1 MSQTFDARGVA
12 HTVTREPG
20 GTPLAEK
27 VRGLAL
33 EPPGERPLS
42 PLAMALLMNA
52 ARADHLDQL
61 IVPRLRAGQHVIC
74 DRFADSTIAYQS
86 AEGGIS
92 LPALMTLQTLV
103 LGDLVPDLTLLLDAD
118 PRDLLARREQ
128 RGGSMD
134 VFESRGLAF
143 HDRVREAFLEIA
155 TNNPDRV
162 VVLDARQSADALYVA
177 ALDAIARTRS
187 GRDKT

>member
-1 MSQTFDARGVA
+1 LSQAFDARGVA

-33 EPPGERPLS
+33 EPPGGRPLS

-61 IVPRLRAGQHVIC
+61 IVPRLSEGQHVIC

-86 AEGGIS
+86 AQGGIS
-92 LPALMTLQTLV
+92 LEALMTLQSLV
-103 LGDLVPDLTLLLDAD
+103 LGDLAPDLTLLLDAD

-128 RGGSMD
+128 RGGSVD
-134 VFESRGLAF
+134 VFEAKGFAF
-143 HDRVREAFLEIA
+143 HDKVREVFLEIA
-155 TNNPDRV
+155 ENNPDRV
-162 VVLDARQSADALYVA
+162 VVLDARQSADALCAA
-177 ALDAIARTRS
+177 ALDAITRTRS
-187 GRDKT
+187 GQEKT

>member
-1 MSQTFDARGVA
+1 MSEAFDARGVG

-27 VRGLAL
+27 VRSLAL
-33 EPPGERPLS
+33 ELPGDRPLS

-61 IVPRLRAGQHVIC
+61 IVPKLSEGQHVIC

-86 AEGGIS
+86 AQGGIS
-92 LPALMTLQTLV
+92 LEALMTLQSLV
-103 LGDLVPDLTLLLDAD
+103 LGDLAPDLTLLLDAD

-128 RGGSMD
+128 RGGSVD
-134 VFESRGLAF
+134 VFEARGIAF
-143 HDRVREAFLEIA
+143 HDRVRDAFLGIA
-155 TNNPDRV
+155 GNNPHRV
-162 VVLDARQSADALYVA
+162 VVLDACQSADAMCVA
-177 ALDAIARTRS
+177 ALDAIARTQSRLE
-187 GRDKT
+187 KA